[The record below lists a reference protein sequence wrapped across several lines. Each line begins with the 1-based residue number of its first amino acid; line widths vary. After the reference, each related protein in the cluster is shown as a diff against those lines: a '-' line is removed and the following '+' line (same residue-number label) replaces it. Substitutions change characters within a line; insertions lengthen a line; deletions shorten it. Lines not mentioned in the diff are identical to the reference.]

1 MIKLSMKVCIYAGL
15 LKEFPMHKYCKNM
28 NYRNMDI
35 LLDRVRQRL
44 VNSGWLVGEGA
55 VPTLGSSQA
64 SLRVFK
70 SQSGFARVSCLDS
83 LDRTNLTCALFAK
96 YILAFQVQEVSPDL
110 PAVHVLHSNV
120 VPAVET
126 NDAAY
131 TTRKAIESQI
141 SRITNLWADSGDSIS
156 LLYAGTGA
164 LKADVT
170 RTGKRLFFKGPFDDG
185 LNSITRYYLNN
196 VMFSSFKRFSFQM
209 D

>member
-1 MIKLSMKVCIYAGL
+1 
-15 LKEFPMHKYCKNM
+15 MHKYCKNM
-28 NYRNMDI
+28 NFRNMDI

-55 VPTLGSSQA
+55 VPALEPSESSF
-64 SLRVFK
+64 RVFK

-110 PAVHVLHSNV
+110 PAVHVLHSSV

-131 TTRKAIESQI
+131 TTRKAIESHI

-170 RTGKRLFFKGPFDDG
+170 RTGERQIFKGPFDDG

-196 VMFSSFKRFSFQM
+196 VFFLSN
-209 D
+209 DH